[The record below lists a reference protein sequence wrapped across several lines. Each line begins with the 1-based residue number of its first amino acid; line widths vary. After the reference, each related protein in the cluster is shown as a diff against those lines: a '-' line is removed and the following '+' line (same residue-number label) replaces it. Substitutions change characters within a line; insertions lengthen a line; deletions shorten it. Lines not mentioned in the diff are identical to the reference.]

1 MTTQSAQP
9 VSRYPGVI
17 DEIWRVPSHSRLR
30 VFVRLGVL
38 AAVGSG
44 LLFIA
49 SQSAI
54 NLSFTPIPITMQTFA
69 VFLIAVA
76 YGWRLGLLTLL
87 LFFAESAFLPVFAN
101 LKTGSMVLF
110 GPTAG
115 YIAGWIFAI
124 AVCGWLVE
132 KGWERRLSTLF
143 AAMLLGTAALYI
155 PGLIWLSQFVGWGP
169 WGQTTLAAG
178 LYPFVI
184 GDLVKIGLVLWVLP
198 GTREM
203 IRKYCGVLK

>member
-1 MTTQSAQP
+1 MTTQSMP
-9 VSRYPGVI
+9 YPSAI
-17 DEIWRVPSHSRLR
+17 DEIWQVPRHSRML
-30 VFVRLGVL
+30 VFVRLAIL
-38 AAVGSG
+38 AVIGSG

-54 NLSFTPIPITMQTFA
+54 NLSFTPVPITMQTFA
-69 VFLIAVA
+69 VFLIAVV

-101 LKTGSMVLF
+101 LTPGSAVLF

-115 YIAGWIFAI
+115 YVAGWALAI

-132 KGWERRLSTLF
+132 KGWERRLSTLL
-143 AAMLLGTAALYI
+143 AAMLLGTVALYI
-155 PGLIWLSQFVGWGP
+155 PGLIWLSQFIGWGP
-169 WGQTTLAAG
+169 WGQTTLTAG
-178 LYPFVI
+178 LYPFVL
-184 GDLVKIGLVLWVLP
+184 GDLAKLGLVLWVLP

-203 IRKYCGVLK
+203 IRRYCDALK

>member
-1 MTTQSAQP
+1 MATQSTQYVNQYA
-9 VSRYPGVI
+9 GVI
-17 DEIWRVPSHSRLR
+17 DEIWRVPSSRLL
-30 VFVRLGVL
+30 VFVRLGIL
-38 AAVGSG
+38 AVIGSA

-115 YIAGWIFAI
+115 YVVGWVFAI
-124 AVCGWLVE
+124 AVCGYLVE

-143 AAMLLGTAALYI
+143 AAMLLGAVALYV
-155 PGLIWLSQFVGWGP
+155 PGLIRLSQFIGWGP

-178 LYPFVI
+178 LYPFVL

-203 IRKYCGVLK
+203 IRKYCGALK

>member
-1 MTTQSAQP
+1 MTTPSTQQALP
-9 VSRYPGVI
+9 YTGII
-17 DEIWRVPSHSRLR
+17 DEIWRVPGHSRVL

-38 AAVGSG
+38 AMIGSA

-54 NLSFTPIPITMQTFA
+54 NLSFSPVPITMQTFA

-101 LKTGSMVLF
+101 LKTGSMLLF

-115 YIAGWIFAI
+115 YVVGWVFAV

-132 KGWERRLSTLF
+132 KGWERRLPTLI
-143 AAMLLGTAALYI
+143 AAMLLGMLALYI
-155 PGLIWLSQFVGWGP
+155 PGLIRLSQFIGWGA

-178 LYPFVI
+178 LYPFVL

-198 GTREM
+198 GTRAM
-203 IRKYCGVLK
+203 IRKYCGALK